1 MDLVL
6 DVFSWLCLVSGMLFG
21 IVAGVGL
28 VRLPDLFTRMHAAG
42 IGDTLAA
49 GLIVLGLMLQ
59 AGPTLNLV
67 KLALIMV
74 FIIFTSPTSTHALAK
89 AALHGGV
96 KPLLDPG
103 PGTDRD
109 DPT

>member
-1 MDLVL
+1 MALAL
-6 DVFSWLCLVSGMLFG
+6 DILSWFCLSAGAVFGV
-21 IVAGVGL
+21 VAGIGL

-49 GLIVLGLMLQ
+49 GLIILGLMLQ
-59 AGPTLNLV
+59 AGPTLNSV
-67 KLALIMV
+67 KLALIIF

-96 KPLLDPG
+96 KPQLDPG
-103 PGTDRD
+103 KDGPPSKT
-109 DPT
+109 

>member
-1 MDLVL
+1 MALLL
-6 DVFSWLCLVSGMLFG
+6 DSLSWLCLLSGALFG
-21 IVAGVGL
+21 VIAGIGL

-49 GLIVLGLMLQ
+49 GLVVLGLMLQ
-59 AGPTLNLV
+59 AGLTINLV
-67 KLALIMV
+67 KLALIMI
-74 FIIFTSPTSTHALAK
+74 FILFTSPTSTHALAK

-103 PGTDRD
+103 KD
-109 DPT
+109 DSPSKP